1 MGRILYIVARDQ
13 PLLCGYLM
21 NAVRGPSRDGHRVEI
36 KLDERQGE
44 RRLQCGTRDPERRR
58 GERRRQ
64 PNYDSD
70 LRSRGYV
77 TVVQSEAAPSQGDQP
92 TRERVKVWRRRSSW
106 WRRAARGRPRIRVRR
121 ARWGLSALLLG
132 VVGVS
137 FVVGRSLYQ
146 TADRSIAPS
155 VPRHRSRLGRSRKLA
170 CLRPP
175 RRPKQSRRADA
186 RGCQRVHHRGR
197 SSVCTPPASCR
208 PSTSK
213 LERSSLRTWAPLR
226 RHRGFVS
233 NSLPTPASCCP
244 SGSIGSTI
252 SATRSRTR

>member
-1 MGRILYIVARDQ
+1 MPSRLAPSKTYMRHSMGRILYIVARDQ

-44 RRLQCGTRDPERRR
+44 RRLQGGTRDPERRR

-106 WRRAARGRPRIRVRR
+106 WRRAARG
-121 ARWGLSALLLG
+121 
-132 VVGVS
+132 
-137 FVVGRSLYQ
+137 GR
-146 TADRSIAPS
+146 
-155 VPRHRSRLGRSRKLA
+155 G
-170 CLRPP
+170 
-175 RRPKQSRRADA
+175 
-186 RGCQRVHHRGR
+186 
-197 SSVCTPPASCR
+197 SVCGG
-208 PSTSK
+208 
-213 LERSSLRTWAPLR
+213 
-226 RHRGFVS
+226 RGG
-233 NSLPTPASCCP
+233 A
-244 SGSIGSTI
+244 
-252 SATRSRTR
+252 